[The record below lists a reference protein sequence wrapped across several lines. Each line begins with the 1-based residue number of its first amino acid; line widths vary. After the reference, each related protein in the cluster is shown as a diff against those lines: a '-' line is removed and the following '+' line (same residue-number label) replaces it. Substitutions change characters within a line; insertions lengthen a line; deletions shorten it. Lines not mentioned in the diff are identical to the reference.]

1 MKKEKAIR
9 LNGKP
14 SGWERFKRNL
24 ARWWPLYLM
33 MVPGLLYIII
43 YKYVPMGGIIIAF
56 KNYKVKAGIWGSE
69 WVDPW
74 YKYFAEFF
82 RSPANVRIITNTLI
96 ISIGKILVGLLPPL
110 IFALA
115 ISECRSR
122 GLSRVVQT
130 VAYLPHFLSWVVVY
144 GICMTMLSENTGIL
158 NNFLEDLG
166 FDKIPFLT
174 SNKYFQGTLIF
185 SDLWKGIG
193 WGSITYLA
201 AIMGIDQDL
210 YEAAKVDGC
219 GRFRQIWHITLP
231 GIRKI
236 FVVLLILQIGNVLDA
251 GFNQVYV
258 FMNDQVAMSGEIIDT
273 WIYKRGIGKMN
284 YSLSTAIG
292 LVKSVI
298 SLGLVVMANKMA
310 RKWES
315 SIW

>member
-9 LNGKP
+9 LNGQP
-14 SGWERFKRNL
+14 SRLERFKKNL
-24 ARWWPLYLM
+24 GRWWPLYLM
-33 MVPGLLYIII
+33 LVPGMLYIII

-96 ISIGKILVGLLPPL
+96 ISIGKILVGILPPL

-158 NNFLEDLG
+158 NNLLEDLG
-166 FDKIPFLT
+166 FEKIPFLT

-185 SDLWKGIG
+185 SD
-193 WGSITYLA
+193 SIV
-201 AIMGIDQDL
+201 M
-210 YEAAKVDGC
+210 
-219 GRFRQIWHITLP
+219 QIP
-231 GIRKI
+231 
-236 FVVLLILQIGNVLDA
+236 
-251 GFNQVYV
+251 
-258 FMNDQVAMSGEIIDT
+258 
-273 WIYKRGIGKMN
+273 
-284 YSLSTAIG
+284 
-292 LVKSVI
+292 
-298 SLGLVVMANKMA
+298 
-310 RKWES
+310 
-315 SIW
+315 

>member
-9 LNGKP
+9 LNGQP
-14 SGWERFKRNL
+14 SRLERFKKNL
-24 ARWWPLYLM
+24 GRWWPLYLM
-33 MVPGLLYIII
+33 LVPGMLYIII

-96 ISIGKILVGLLPPL
+96 ISIGKILVGILPPL

-158 NNFLEDLG
+158 NNLLEDLG
-166 FDKIPFLT
+166 FEKIPFLT

-185 SDLWKGIG
+185 SDLWKSIG

-298 SLGLVVMANKMA
+298 SLVLVVIANKMA